1 MFMSYDKL
9 FNYIITGLLNFTKKA
24 TINSEIMAEQY
35 RKKFTY
41 FILNNNKIDSPNDKY
56 KGVYNSLFDVIYK
69 DDVSD
74 KLSTSKYPK
83 LALNYIVGELS
94 KHTGISFKDFL
105 KLTLEE
111 TDILLDIVT
120 LKQNVTDTINGELQK
135 ELKKDDKKDFGNDPF
150 MFGGDSI

>member
-1 MFMSYDKL
+1 MFMNYDKL
-9 FNYIITGLLNFTKKA
+9 FDYIITGLLNFTRKA
-24 TINSEIMAEQY
+24 NINSEIMAEQY

-41 FILNNNKIDSPNDKY
+41 FILNNKINPPNSKY
-56 KGVYNSLFDVIYK
+56 RGVYNSLFDVMYIDNK
-69 DDVSD
+69 SD

-83 LALNYIVGELS
+83 LALNFIVGELS
-94 KHTGISFKDFL
+94 KHIGISFKDFL

-135 ELKKDDKKDFGNDPF
+135 ELKKDNKKDFENDPF